1 VNELKTK
8 KFFQTSFSEEQRTIQ
23 IESSKRSINT
33 KDSTCERATKMVK
46 KKLILEIV
54 KNSP

>member
-46 KKLILEIV
+46 KKLILETV